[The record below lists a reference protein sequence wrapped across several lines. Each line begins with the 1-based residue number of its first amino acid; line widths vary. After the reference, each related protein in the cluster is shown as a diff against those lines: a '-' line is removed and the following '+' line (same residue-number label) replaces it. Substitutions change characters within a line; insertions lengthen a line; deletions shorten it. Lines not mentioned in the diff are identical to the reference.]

1 MSSIVVVFTSVLSS
15 LLAHTP
21 GAPHTILRCLYDTAR
36 VRLLSDMALAYATI
50 PYGDCRDDGEVAVD
64 ENDDDDV

>member
-1 MSSIVVVFTSVLSS
+1 
-15 LLAHTP
+15 
-21 GAPHTILRCLYDTAR
+21 
-36 VRLLSDMALAYATI
+36 MALAYATI